1 MRNNCHHSRV
11 ANTRMMTI
19 IAHNIL
25 FRLNPP
31 IKNGIIILLYVAN
44 KSTAYRVPKKANH
57 LTFYH

>member
-1 MRNNCHHSRV
+1 
-11 ANTRMMTI
+11 MMTI